1 MKNILIINGPNLNL
15 LGEREQSQYGSIT
28 FDSLKDICLKKS
40 EDLGI
45 KLDFLQSNIE
55 GEIVSIIQDARNKHD
70 GIITIEI
77 PRELLDAKTKNG
89 SDADFLVTYSEHDYN
104 GQYGTWAMDYEEERL
119 DKVRILTFLLEE
131 LATKDGSYE
140 QRVIT
145 IGGTHFLGK
154 LIEGVELK
162 QESEPKPD
170 LIMNEESE
178 PVTQLTGSQE
188 DANFHLHKAK
198 VFHSSMWVHDI
209 NLASYHID
217 QAYRIDPS
225 DKEIIKVAQSFFKK
239 AKMDNKIS
247 TIIENAEKTLKS
259 LIEVNSIFDL
269 VFIDADKANYTTYF
283 DFAINLVKRNGLIIF
298 DNVLWHGDVA
308 KKNVTDDQT
317 ELIRKFN
324 MYIKNDKKTEKT
336 ILPIGDGL
344 TICRKL

>member
-1 MKNILIINGPNLNL
+1 MFKNIEVTQDL
-15 LGEREQSQYGSIT
+15 LDYIYSHTSPLHPVQKEILEYNKTLG
-28 FDSLKDICLKKS
+28 DIQRMQIS
-40 EDLGI
+40 EPQAL
-45 KLDFLQSNIE
+45 FLQFIIKFNNITSCL
-55 GEIVSIIQDARNKHD
+55 EIGTFTGFSALSMALVLPID
-70 GIITIEI
+70 G
-77 PRELLDAKTKNG
+77 K
-89 SDADFLVTYSEHDYN
+89 LV
-104 GQYGTWAMDYEEERL
+104 AL
-119 DKVRILTFLLEE
+119 DK
-131 LATKDGSYE
+131 
-140 QRVIT
+140 
-145 IGGTHFLGK
+145 
-154 LIEGVELK
+154 
-162 QESEPKPD
+162 
-170 LIMNEESE
+170 
-178 PVTQLTGSQE
+178 
-188 DANFHLHKAK
+188 
-198 VFHSSMWVHDI
+198 
-209 NLASYHID
+209 
-217 QAYRIDPS
+217 

-308 KKNVTDDQT
+308 KKNVTDNQT

>member
-1 MKNILIINGPNLNL
+1 MFKNIEVTQDL
-15 LGEREQSQYGSIT
+15 LDYIYSHTSPLHPVQKEILEYNKRLG
-28 FDSLKDICLKKS
+28 DIQRMQIS
-40 EDLGI
+40 EPQAL
-45 KLDFLQSNIE
+45 FLQFIIKFNNITSCL
-55 GEIVSIIQDARNKHD
+55 EIGTFTGFSALSMALVLPID
-70 GIITIEI
+70 G
-77 PRELLDAKTKNG
+77 K
-89 SDADFLVTYSEHDYN
+89 LV
-104 GQYGTWAMDYEEERL
+104 AL
-119 DKVRILTFLLEE
+119 DK
-131 LATKDGSYE
+131 
-140 QRVIT
+140 
-145 IGGTHFLGK
+145 
-154 LIEGVELK
+154 
-162 QESEPKPD
+162 
-170 LIMNEESE
+170 
-178 PVTQLTGSQE
+178 
-188 DANFHLHKAK
+188 
-198 VFHSSMWVHDI
+198 
-209 NLASYHID
+209 
-217 QAYRIDPS
+217 

-239 AKMDNKIS
+239 AKMNNKIS